1 MAVDKVY
8 QEIYETLVKVKGA
21 KEAQKQLEE
30 LDSQAKKTKKNLIDW
45 NKVSFYDMGEHVS
58 GPESQQVSTTEMVD
72 TSSIREASET
82 IHDLTED
89 YDFFASRIQES
100 AMNTEVLRSIIS
112 SIENSLQMIDESVAS
127 TDAEQEQLNSLFTQY
142 SDLLKDAYTTIDL
155 AEARMAELATS
166 TQEASNAVA
175 EIATASPFS
184 RITASLTALTPKI
197 TQMGENAKKSSG
209 SAISQFKR
217 FGFAVLG
224 VRSAFSLFRKAMSSA
239 LASNAEL
246 GQKFNAIWA
255 GIGNA
260 IAPILERI
268 INLILKAFSYL
279 NIFIKAVSG
288 GKVDLLANTSASAK
302 STAGSLKEANKYL
315 AGFDEL
321 NNVDEQTGSGGS
333 AGASVADPFAGI
345 EVDTTWADRIQAF
358 GEWVQINWPLV
369 IGLLAGT
376 WLAFSPLP
384 EGFKIWDKLGIV
396 LIIAGIAEG
405 FKGIHDFV
413 NGIKTGNLDLISQ
426 GLGEIALGIGLVSAG
441 LLLLTEGMTGWF
453 GIAIA
458 IVFAFAS
465 YVVKHWDEIK
475 EGFQILWDRIVEG
488 VTQIKDWFVEKWGN
502 IKYAVSECWKSIKD
516 NWEALKQRLS
526 DGAQAVK
533 DWIVEKWGNIK
544 SKFLEVK
551 DGIVSAWDAL
561 KTKVQNVADKI
572 KEKVQEIK
580 DNFKEKVNNIIGFV
594 ESGINKII
602 SGVNSLIRSLN
613 RIHFSTP
620 DWIPLIGGKSFGFN
634 IGQINSVVLP
644 RLDTGTNYVPSDQL
658 AMIHKGEAVIP
669 KKFNSQE
676 YFGGN
681 SEMAE
686 KLDVLI
692 EAVNNIDLHP
702 YITVKD
708 VGQASVS
715 YQNSQY
721 RLRGRSLVNG

>member
-1 MAVDKVY
+1 MAMDNEAYVAKLDIDLSLWDKR
-8 QEIYETLVKVKGA
+8 IN
-21 KEAQKQLEE
+21 
-30 LDSQAKKTKKNLIDW
+30 QAKAQFDGLTEATKKKFKLDFDTKTSNVEDTGNLLREQEGFLKSLQSEW
-45 NKVSFYDMGEHVS
+45 NKLDEVISS
-58 GPESQQVSTTEMVD
+58 GKATTEQISRYNYL
-72 TSSIREASET
+72 TSAIHRAEDALKSLQSEYVTSANETVNYPSKIANVFDRLKQSVEKSKSSMAGVFNHIRKS
-82 IHDLTED
+82 
-89 YDFFASRIQES
+89 
-100 AMNTEVLRSIIS
+100 VLRLGMSI
-112 SIENSLQMIDESVAS
+112 V
-127 TDAEQEQLNSLFTQY
+127 
-142 SDLLKDAYTTIDL
+142 
-155 AEARMAELATS
+155 
-166 TQEASNAVA
+166 
-175 EIATASPFS
+175 
-184 RITASLTALTPKI
+184 
-197 TQMGENAKKSSG
+197 
-209 SAISQFKR
+209 
-217 FGFAVLG
+217 G
-224 VRSAFSLFRKAMSSA
+224 VRSAFAFFRKVVNTA
-239 LASNAEL
+239 LSNNIDL
-246 GQKFNAIWA
+246 TNKMNAIWQA
-255 GIGNA
+255 LGNA
-260 IAPILERI
+260 ITPILERI
-268 INLILKAFSYL
+268 VNFLVTALSYFNVFL
-279 NIFIKAVSG
+279 KAVSG
-288 GKVDLLANTSASAK
+288 GKIDLLAKTSASAK

-345 EVDTTWADRIQAF
+345 EVDTGWADKIQAF

-376 WLAFSPLP
+376 WLAFSPLT

-413 NGIKTGNLDLISQ
+413 NGIKTGNLDLVAQ
-426 GLGEIALGIGLVSAG
+426 GLREIALGIGLVSLG
-441 LLLLTEGMTGWF
+441 LMLLTNSMTGWY

-458 IVFAFAS
+458 IVLAFAS
-465 YVVKHWDEIK
+465 YVIEHWDEIK
-475 EGFQILWDRIVEG
+475 EGFQILWDKIVEG
-488 VTQIKDWFVEKWGN
+488 VTQIRDWFVEKWNN
-502 IKYAVSECWKSIKD
+502 ISYAVSECWKSIKD
-516 NWEALKQRLS
+516 NWDALKQRVS
-526 DGAQAVK
+526 DGVQAVR
-533 DWIVEKWGNIK
+533 DWFVEKWNNISYAWGEITK
-544 SKFLEVK
+544 SMK
-551 DGIVSAWDAL
+551 DQWEGF
-561 KTKVQNVADKI
+561 KDKI
-572 KEKVQEIK
+572 KSGAEAIGGFFSGIWQGA
-580 DNFKEKVNNIIGFV
+580 KEMANNVIGYV
-594 ESGINKII
+594 ESMINKVI
-602 SGVNSLIRSLN
+602 SGVNSLIRGIN
-613 RIHFSTP
+613 RIHFTTP

>member
-1 MAVDKVY
+1 MDKVY

-58 GPESQQVSTTEMVD
+58 GPESQQTSTTEMVD
-72 TSSIREASET
+72 TTSIREASET
-82 IHDLTED
+82 IRDLTED

-100 AMNTEVLRSIIS
+100 AMNTDVLRSIIS
-112 SIENSLQMIDESVAS
+112 SIKNSLQMINESTAS
-127 TDAEQEQLNSLFTQY
+127 TDAEQEQLNTLATQY
-142 SDLLKDAYTTIDL
+142 GDLLKDAYATLDI
-155 AEARMAELATS
+155 AEARMSELATS
-166 TQEASNAVA
+166 TQEASDAVA

-197 TQMGENAKKSSG
+197 AQMGENARKSSG

-224 VRSAFSLFRKAMSSA
+224 VRSAFSLFRKTMSSA
-239 LASNAEL
+239 MASNAEL

-279 NIFIKAVSG
+279 NIFIRAVSG

-321 NNVDEQTGSGGS
+321 NNVDEQTGGGGS

-345 EVDTTWADRIQAF
+345 EVDTGWADRIQAF

-376 WLAFSPLP
+376 WLAFSPLT

-413 NGIKTGNLDLISQ
+413 NGIKTGNLDLVAQ
-426 GLGEIALGIGLVSAG
+426 GLREIALAIGLVSLG
-441 LLLLTEGMTGWF
+441 LMLLTNSMTGWY

-458 IVFAFAS
+458 IVLAFAS
-465 YVVKHWDEIK
+465 YVIEHWDEIK
-475 EGFQILWDRIVEG
+475 EGFQILWDRIIEG
-488 VTQIKDWFVEKWGN
+488 VTQIRDWFVEKWNN
-502 IKYAVSECWKSIKD
+502 ISYAVSECWKSIKD
-516 NWEALKQRLS
+516 NWEAMKQKIS
-526 DGAQAVK
+526 DGVTAVK
-533 DWIVEKWGNIK
+533 DWFVEKWNNISYAWGEITKSMKDQWEGFKNKIK
-544 SKFLEVK
+544 SGAEAIGGFFS
-551 DGIVSAWDAL
+551 GIWQGAKEMAN
-561 KTKVQNVADKI
+561 NV
-572 KEKVQEIK
+572 
-580 DNFKEKVNNIIGFV
+580 IGYV
-594 ESGINKII
+594 ESMINKVI
-602 SGVNSLIRSLN
+602 SGVNSLIRGIN
-613 RIHFSTP
+613 RIHFTTP

-634 IGQINSVVLP
+634 IGQINSVSLP
-644 RLDTGTNYVPSDQL
+644 RLDTGTNYVPADQL